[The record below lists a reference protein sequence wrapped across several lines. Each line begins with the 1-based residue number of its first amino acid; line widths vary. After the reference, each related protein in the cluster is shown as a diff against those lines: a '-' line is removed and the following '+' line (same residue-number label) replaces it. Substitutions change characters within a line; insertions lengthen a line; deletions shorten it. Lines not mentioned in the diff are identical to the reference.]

1 MPKHSETR
9 ALPYTPEQM
18 FDLVADVGRYGEF
31 LPWVSAVRVRSNS
44 DTQMVADLIVGFKGL
59 RESFTSRVEKQR
71 PGHIRVDYL
80 EGPLKHL
87 NNDWKFRPDGK
98 GGCLVDFCVDFAFK
112 NRVFE
117 MLAGQVFDRALR
129 KMINAF
135 EERAA
140 RLYGDSASGSAA
152 SASPGI
158 SSSSAHSAA

>member
-1 MPKHSETR
+1 MPRHAETR
-9 ALPYTPEQM
+9 RLPYTPEQM

-44 DTQMVADLIVGFKGL
+44 ESEMVADLIVGFKGL
-59 RESFTSRVEKQR
+59 RESFTSRVEKDR

-87 NNDWKFRPDGK
+87 HNDWKFRSDGEA
-98 GGCLVDFCVDFAFK
+98 GVLVDFEVDFAFK

-129 KMINAF
+129 MMIGAF
-135 EERAA
+135 EQRAA
-140 RLYGDSASGSAA
+140 ALYGAGSGS
-152 SASPGI
+152 
-158 SSSSAHSAA
+158 SAA

>member
-9 ALPYTPEQM
+9 ALPYSPEQM

-87 NNDWKFRPDGK
+87 NNDWKFRRREGRLRGRFLRRFRVQEPGVRDA
-98 GGCLVDFCVDFAFK
+98 GG
-112 NRVFE
+112 
-117 MLAGQVFDRALR
+117 AGVRP
-129 KMINAF
+129 
-135 EERAA
+135 RAA
-140 RLYGDSASGSAA
+140 EDDQRLRGARGAALCRFSIAPSGAA
-152 SASPGI
+152 EPGI
-158 SSSSAHSAA
+158 SNSSAHNAA

>member
-9 ALPYTPEQM
+9 HLPYPPELL

-59 RESFTSRVEKQR
+59 RESFTSRVDKQR

-87 NNDWKFRPDGK
+87 HNDWKFRPDGK
-98 GGCLVDFCVDFAFK
+98 GGCLVDFCVDFQFK

-140 RLYGDSASGSAA
+140 RLYGDSAGA
-152 SASPGI
+152 SDATAPGI
-158 SSSSAHSAA
+158 SSSSAHNAA